1 MPSNSKMPD
10 AGGLVVLAL
19 EMFLTVRLAR
29 DHEILSWIW
38 ILVYVV
44 FAIVGIYAWHDKKAP
59 QTPAGWLLFAVGTVI
74 LGAVFFAFDI
84 GAGHSEHP
92 KSPTCTRGQTSWES
106 AWLWS
111 DPYREPRINNYF
123 HRGSC
128 TRLLPGQKD
137 LPNVK
142 R

>member
-1 MPSNSKMPD
+1 MPD
-10 AGGLVVLAL
+10 ALGLVVLAL

-44 FAIVGIYAWHDKKAP
+44 LAIVGIYAWHDKKAP

-74 LGAVFFAFDI
+74 LGAVFFASDI

-92 KSPTCTRGQTSWES
+92 NLPLVHAAKQVGSPLGFGPTLIVSPGLTIISIAGVVRAYYLGK
-106 AWLWS
+106 
-111 DPYREPRINNYF
+111 RI
-123 HRGSC
+123 SE
-128 TRLLPGQKD
+128 T
-137 LPNVK
+137 
-142 R
+142 